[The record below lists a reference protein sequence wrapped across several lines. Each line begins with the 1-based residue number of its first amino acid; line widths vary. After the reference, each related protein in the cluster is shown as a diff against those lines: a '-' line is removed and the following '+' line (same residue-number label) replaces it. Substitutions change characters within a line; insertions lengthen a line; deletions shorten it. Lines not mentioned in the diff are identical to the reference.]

1 MDTVA
6 ARTGKYS
13 VKGPVLY
20 LAFELGNKEWKLGF
34 SVGFGQ
40 RPRVRTVSARDLEGL
55 QREIELAKRRFSLAD
70 TARVVSCYEAGRD
83 GFWLHR
89 YLVEAGVENL
99 VVDSS
104 SIEVNRRFRRAKTD
118 RIQSSWTNG
127 GCGEAGGSADAVR
140 AG

>member
-1 MDTVA
+1 MDAAA
-6 ARTGKYS
+6 ARTRKYS
-13 VKGPVLY
+13 VEGPVLF

-40 RPRVRTVSARDLEGL
+40 RPRVRTIPARDLEGL
-55 QREIELAKRRFSLAD
+55 QREIKLAKTRFGLPE
-70 TARVVSCYEAGRD
+70 TARVMSCYEAGRD

-104 SIEVNRRFRRAKTD
+104 SIQVDRRFRRAKTD

-127 GCGEAGGSADAVR
+127 GCGQAARSADAV
-140 AG
+140 

>member
-1 MDTVA
+1 
-6 ARTGKYS
+6 
-13 VKGPVLY
+13 
-20 LAFELGNKEWKLGF
+20 
-34 SVGFGQ
+34 VGFGQ
-40 RPRVRTVSARDLEGL
+40 RPRVRTVSARNLEGL
-55 QREIELAKRRFSLAD
+55 QREIELAKKRFGLPE
-70 TARVVSCYEAGRD
+70 TARVMSCYEAGRD

-127 GCGEAGGSADAVR
+127 GCGEAGGSADAL
-140 AG
+140 